1 MIVAS
6 HLRALQIVGSI
17 FSPKARSRGH
27 AAEVDLAP
35 TAPGS
40 LQDYAE
46 FPSAYLGSLMVFFLR
61 GLVGELSLAR
71 YDDRFFPCSLFPRGV
86 RFWYLLRTFPR
97 APRSW
102 GRRKKHRGRHSASTV
117 DVGTRD
123 YLSAQMEF
131 EHPDSYIRKL
141 WSLNISPP

>member
-61 GLVGELSLAR
+61 GLAGELSLTG

-102 GRRKKHRGRHSASTV
+102 GRRKKNTAGGISHQQWTWVRETLSPRRRKAST
-117 DVGTRD
+117 
-123 YLSAQMEF
+123 L
-131 EHPDSYIRKL
+131 IRTL
-141 WSLNISPP
+141 ES